1 MKNTVEKK
9 KALTNSRLE
18 GLQHIKIFSNCTF
31 CITTVFNA
39 FFFTAR
45 PCLDSGQDAIDHF
58 NILLPQKPQPTTT
71 WS

>member
-1 MKNTVEKK
+1 MNNPEKK
-9 KALTNSRLE
+9 KALTHSRLE

-31 CITTVFNA
+31 RITAVFYG

-58 NILLPQKPQPTTT
+58 NILLPQKLQPTTT